1 MGLGWG
7 ARGRARRNWT
17 WTSWSA
23 RCASRPTLALPSP
36 VLTVTVVPVTPQLA
50 NLIFSGYIKGY
61 IAHEKRVLVLS
72 KAAPFPTARLQRP
85 PSSVF

>member
-1 MGLGWG
+1 MRVPPHSRPALPG
-7 ARGRARRNWT
+7 AHRDGRA
-17 WTSWSA
+17 
-23 RCASRPTLALPSP
+23 C
-36 VLTVTVVPVTPQLA
+36 PQLA

>member
-1 MGLGWG
+1 M
-7 ARGRARRNWT
+7 
-17 WTSWSA
+17 
-23 RCASRPTLALPSP
+23 
-36 VLTVTVVPVTPQLA
+36 LTVTVVPVTPQLA